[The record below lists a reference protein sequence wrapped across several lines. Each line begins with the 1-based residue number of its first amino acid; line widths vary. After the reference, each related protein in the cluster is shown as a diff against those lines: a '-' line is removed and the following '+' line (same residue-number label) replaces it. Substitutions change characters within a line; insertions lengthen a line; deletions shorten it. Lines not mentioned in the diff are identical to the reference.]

1 MASLITGAGSTADRP
16 GPATRIL
23 PRRPGRLTLLV
34 VAAAPMSAAIST
46 VVHVG
51 PALRDAAL
59 FVHLVSLVTGFG
71 SVLAVDWHGTLWLLG
86 RASLSEVVTLSER
99 LAVPIWAGFGGLVE
113 RHAARA
119 GHVRAT
125 DPRQARARHRPR
137 GQRPVGGAAGPPA
150 RRGARR
156 GAGALLVR
164 GLLAATVSQ
173 ACWWTATVIGFSNAR
188 S

>member
-99 LAVPIWAGFGGLVE
+99 LAVPIWAGFGGLVASGTLLAPDTSAPLT
-113 RHAARA
+113 RAKLVLVTVLAVNGLSAARQ
-119 GHVRAT
+119 G
-125 DPRQARARHRPR
+125 
-137 GQRPVGGAAGPPA
+137 
-150 RRGARR
+150 RR
-156 GAGALLVR
+156 
-164 GLLAATVSQ
+164 LAAAPGAVPVRCWCA
-173 ACWWTATVIGFSNAR
+173 ACSRRR
-188 S
+188 SRRRAGGPRR